1 MLRSARRLCI
11 AVDQLGASAPDPTCH
26 FLQLTFPG
34 VRIEWPDAT
43 GVAAYALHVLR
54 GKTMKILVIDDH
66 PLIQEAL
73 KHVLIELDASLELI
87 QAQDASSAH
96 AALSRTSGI
105 DLLVLDL
112 ALPGCD
118 GFELLADLRRDWPD
132 IPVLVLSA
140 TYDRATVE
148 MALDLG
154 AMGFIPKTANAHILI
169 DALRLVLSGGVFVP
183 VECSTSGGG
192 ALRPRTG
199 TRSQE
204 LGLTPRQG
212 DVLKLLVQGKP
223 NKLICRDLSLSEGT
237 IKVHVSAI
245 LRALKVN
252 NRTQVVIEL
261 ARRGVRLDPTAV
273 RPR

>member
-1 MLRSARRLCI
+1 
-11 AVDQLGASAPDPTCH
+11 
-26 FLQLTFPG
+26 
-34 VRIEWPDAT
+34 
-43 GVAAYALHVLR
+43 
-54 GKTMKILVIDDH
+54 MKILVIDDH

-73 KHVLIELDASLELI
+73 KHVLSELDASLELI
-87 QAQDASSAH
+87 QAHDASSAH
-96 AALSRTSGI
+96 AALSRTSDV

-118 GFELLADLRRDWPD
+118 GFDLLADLRRDWPD

-140 TYDRATVE
+140 TYDRTTVE
-148 MALDLG
+148 TALDLG
-154 AMGFIPKTANAHILI
+154 AMGFIPKTANAHVLI

-183 VECSTSGGG
+183 VEFSSNGG
-192 ALRPRTG
+192 AFRSGTG
-199 TRSQE
+199 KRSQE
-204 LGLTPRQG
+204 LGLTPRQS

-245 LRALKVN
+245 LRALNVH

-261 ARRGVRLDPTAV
+261 ARRGVRLDTAAI
-273 RPR
+273 RAR

>member
-1 MLRSARRLCI
+1 
-11 AVDQLGASAPDPTCH
+11 
-26 FLQLTFPG
+26 
-34 VRIEWPDAT
+34 
-43 GVAAYALHVLR
+43 
-54 GKTMKILVIDDH
+54 MKILVIDDH

-73 KHVLIELDASLELI
+73 KHVLTELDASLELI
-87 QAQDASSAH
+87 QAEDASSAH

-112 ALPGCD
+112 TLPGCD
-118 GFELLADLRRDWPD
+118 GFDLLADLRRDWPD

-148 MALDLG
+148 LALDLG

-169 DALRLVLSGGVFVP
+169 DALRLVLSGGVYVP
-183 VECSTSGGG
+183 VECSGSG
-192 ALRPRTG
+192 AFRPRTG
-199 TRSQE
+199 SRSQE

-212 DVLKLLVQGKP
+212 DVLRLLVQGKP

-245 LRALKVN
+245 LRALKVH

-261 ARRGVRLDPTAV
+261 ARRGVRLDATAA
-273 RPR
+273 RAR